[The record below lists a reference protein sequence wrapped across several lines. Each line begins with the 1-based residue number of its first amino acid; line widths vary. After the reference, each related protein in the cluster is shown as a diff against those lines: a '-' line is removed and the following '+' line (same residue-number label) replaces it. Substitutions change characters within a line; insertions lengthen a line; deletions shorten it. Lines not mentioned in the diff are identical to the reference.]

1 MALKNRKTSVRCP
14 KQNRS
19 KATVAVIVEA
29 GTRILAEEGWAAF
42 NTNAVAAKA
51 GVSVGSV
58 YEYFNN
64 KQSLIDAITDAHL
77 PAAEKLLGAACDQL
91 SVPIKIDEI
100 VDLLIEGFVTI
111 HEANPPLHRT
121 LSSEVPLSNATKY
134 SVHTLR
140 LGIIDVVSRALAPH
154 LPAPGVA
161 AQLLVDTVDTVTHRW
176 LVEDDGALAAP
187 DRLKTEL
194 KRMFSAYLLCLR

>member
-19 KATVAVIVEA
+19 RATVAVIVEA

-51 GVSVGSV
+51 GVSVGSI

-77 PAAEKLLGAACDQL
+77 SAGEKLLGAACERL
-91 SVPIKIDEI
+91 SGPIHIDEI
-100 VDLLIEGFVTI
+100 VDLLIAGFVSI
-111 HEANPPLHRT
+111 HEANPPLHRS
-121 LSSEVPLSNATKY
+121 LSSEVPLSETTKNR
-134 SVHTLR
+134 VQALR
-140 LGIIDVVSRALAPH
+140 LGIIDLVSRALARH
-154 LPAPGVA
+154 LGEPGIA
-161 AQLLVDTVDTVTHRW
+161 AQLLVDTVDAVTHRW